1 MRRNM
6 DLARA
11 ILLELEQRPFTGS
24 WHEIEIAGYTPEEI
38 SYHVRLLFEAGFI
51 DATDSL
57 DGMMGSSYSEWRA
70 KTITWEGHE
79 FLESSRDKTRWEKA
93 KGVITEKGGAM
104 TLDALKL
111 VLSELIRKAVL
122 SL

>member
-11 ILLELEQRPFTGS
+11 ILLELEQRSFTAG
-24 WHEIEIAGYTPEEI
+24 WHEIEIGGYSPEEI
-38 SYHVRLLFEAGFI
+38 SYHLRLLYEAGFI

-57 DGMMGSSYSEWRA
+57 TTMGSPHPEWRA

-111 VLSELIRKAVL
+111 VLSELIRKAVV